1 MSARRTREAR
11 RSGKIALV
19 VHPSLET
26 LASFQAVLTKNE
38 FVAII
43 ARDLPTAL
51 LAITQHRLDVA
62 IVSSRIQEG
71 GDGWA
76 LAGVI
81 HLACPEAF
89 VCVTSA
95 TDPDIFILQ
104 AAINNGAREVYLESN
119 PVSEIVKSILSH
131 IDPAA
136 QKKASEDR
144 VQ

>member
-1 MSARRTREAR
+1 MSARRTSEASKSSR
-11 RSGKIALV
+11 IALV
-19 VHPSLET
+19 VHPKLET
-26 LASFQAVLTKNE
+26 LASFQSVLSSND

-51 LAITQHRLDVA
+51 LAIAQHRLDVA
-62 IVSSRIQEG
+62 IVSSRVQED

-104 AAINNGAREVYLESN
+104 SAINNGAREVYLEGN
-119 PVSEIVKSILSH
+119 PAQDVVKSILSH
-131 IDPAA
+131 LDPASPKS
-136 QKKASEDR
+136 QRDDR
-144 VQ
+144 LQ

>member
-1 MSARRTREAR
+1 MTARRTREAPKL
-11 RSGKIALV
+11 GKIALV

-26 LASFQAVLTKNE
+26 LASFQAILTKNE
-38 FVAII
+38 FVTIV

-119 PVSEIVKSILSH
+119 PAADIVKSILSH

-144 VQ
+144 LQ

>member
-1 MSARRTREAR
+1 MTARRTREAAKL
-11 RSGKIALV
+11 GKIALV

-26 LASFQAVLTKNE
+26 LASFQAVLTKSE
-38 FVAII
+38 FMTIL

-51 LAITQHRLDVA
+51 LAITQHRLHVA
-62 IVSSRIQEG
+62 IVSSRVQEG

-89 VCVTSA
+89 ICVTSA

-119 PVSEIVKSILSH
+119 PASEIVKSIMSH

-136 QKKASEDR
+136 HKKVSEDR
-144 VQ
+144 LQ

>member
-1 MSARRTREAR
+1 MSARRTREAP

-62 IVSSRIQEG
+62 IVSSRVQED

-89 VCVTSA
+89 VCVTSP

-104 AAINNGAREVYLESN
+104 SAINNGAREVYLEAN
-119 PVSEIVKSILSH
+119 PASDVVKSILSH
-131 IDPAA
+131 LDPAA
-136 QKKASEDR
+136 GKAQPEGQ

>member
-1 MSARRTREAR
+1 MSARGIKKASKSSR
-11 RSGKIALV
+11 IALV
-19 VHPSLET
+19 VHPNLERLT
-26 LASFQAVLTKNE
+26 SFQSVLTTND

-62 IVSSRIQEG
+62 IVSSRVQED

-89 VCVTSA
+89 VCVTSP

-104 AAINNGAREVYLESN
+104 SAINNGAREVYLEAN
-119 PVSEIVKSILSH
+119 PASDVVKSILSH
-131 IDPAA
+131 LDPAA
-136 QKKASEDR
+136 GKAQPEGQ

>member
-1 MSARRTREAR
+1 MSARRTSEASKLSR
-11 RSGKIALV
+11 IALV
-19 VHPSLET
+19 VHPNMER
-26 LASFQAVLTKNE
+26 LASFQSVLTTND
-38 FVAII
+38 FMAII

-51 LAITQHRLDVA
+51 LAITQHPLDVA
-62 IVSSRIQEG
+62 IVSSRVQEE

-81 HLACPEAF
+81 HLACPKSF

-104 AAINNGAREVYLESN
+104 SAINNGAREVYLESN
-119 PVSEIVKSILSH
+119 PASDVVKSILCH
-131 IDPAA
+131 LDPGAR
-136 QKKASEDR
+136 KAPPESQ

>member
-1 MSARRTREAR
+1 
-11 RSGKIALV
+11 
-19 VHPSLET
+19 
-26 LASFQAVLTKNE
+26 
-38 FVAII
+38 
-43 ARDLPTAL
+43 
-51 LAITQHRLDVA
+51 
-62 IVSSRIQEG
+62 
-71 GDGWA
+71 
-76 LAGVI
+76 VI